1 MVFSEEGNIATM
13 NKHTKCRNI
22 YKKIYQ
28 LNHLFNPLRSSAVKE
43 DPYLKKIP
51 MSRKTIVAYLFQ
63 TEIKSGQ
70 LKWKLRRISQAAY
83 NNLLKSSNYNSTHA
97 LKYRLYLERVLK
109 FWLAAHVEY

>member
-1 MVFSEEGNIATM
+1 M
-13 NKHTKCRNI
+13 
-22 YKKIYQ
+22 
-28 LNHLFNPLRSSAVKE
+28 RSSVVKE
-43 DPYLKKIP
+43 DPYLKKI

-63 TEIKSGQ
+63 TKIKSGQ

-97 LKYRLYLERVLK
+97 LKYRLYLERLLK